1 MSKRRVGVE
10 GLEPEGE
17 LYENSRR
24 RLGVEGAVVA
34 LDEEALG
41 RTGETGRRGEG
52 GVTSVWSMDANIA
65 FACSVAMVR
74 QQMERCTNRNQNHM
88 KMKIGHEEIIT
99 PRPVTPTDGESEG
112 LVKGIETYP
121 DAGKYTWTVGDRYEF
136 MMTQN

>member
-52 GVTSVWSMDANIA
+52 GVTSV
-65 FACSVAMVR
+65 
-74 QQMERCTNRNQNHM
+74 
-88 KMKIGHEEIIT
+88 
-99 PRPVTPTDGESEG
+99 
-112 LVKGIETYP
+112 
-121 DAGKYTWTVGDRYEF
+121 
-136 MMTQN
+136 

>member
-52 GVTSVWSMDANIA
+52 GVTSVWSMDVNIA
-65 FACSVAMVR
+65 FACSVAMMR
-74 QQMERCTNRNQNHM
+74 QQMKRT
-88 KMKIGHEEIIT
+88 IAYS
-99 PRPVTPTDGESEG
+99 GEKKNS
-112 LVKGIETYP
+112 
-121 DAGKYTWTVGDRYEF
+121 RR
-136 MMTQN
+136 

>member
-17 LYENSRR
+17 WYENSRR

-52 GVTSVWSMDANIA
+52 GVTSVWSMDVNIA
-65 FACSVAMVR
+65 FARSVAMR
-74 QQMERCTNRNQNHM
+74 QQMKRTTKIINENENR
-88 KMKIGHEEIIT
+88 GHEEH
-99 PRPVTPTDGESEG
+99 PRPVAPGRG
-112 LVKGIETYP
+112 
-121 DAGKYTWTVGDRYEF
+121 GK
-136 MMTQN
+136 

>member
-52 GVTSVWSMDANIA
+52 GVTSVWSMEVNIA
-65 FACSVAMVR
+65 FACSVAMMR
-74 QQMERCTNRNQNHM
+74 QQMKRTVAYTKKKDPESIYWVQGLRSDTIKIINENENR
-88 KMKIGHEEIIT
+88 GHEEIIT
-99 PRPVTPTDGESEG
+99 PARHARQRGESEC
-112 LVKGIETYP
+112 
-121 DAGKYTWTVGDRYEF
+121 
-136 MMTQN
+136 

>member
-52 GVTSVWSMDANIA
+52 GVTSVWSMDVNIA
-65 FACSVAMVR
+65 FACSVAMMR
-74 QQMERCTNRNQNHM
+74 QQMKRTIAYTKEKETESIYSGKKKFQGALRSDAI
-88 KMKIGHEEIIT
+88 KIINENGHEEIIT
-99 PRPVTPTDGESEG
+99 PARHPRQRGESEG
-112 LVKGIETYP
+112 
-121 DAGKYTWTVGDRYEF
+121 
-136 MMTQN
+136 

>member
-52 GVTSVWSMDANIA
+52 GVTSVWSMDVNIA
-65 FACSVAMVR
+65 FACSVAMMR
-74 QQMERCTNRNQNHM
+74 QQMKRTIAYTKEKQTKSIHSGKKKKSIDPSGARNQNH
-88 KMKIGHEEIIT
+88 KSGPRDDNT
-99 PRPVTPTDGESEG
+99 PGPSPPAEG
-112 LVKGIETYP
+112 RK
-121 DAGKYTWTVGDRYEF
+121 
-136 MMTQN
+136 

>member
-52 GVTSVWSMDANIA
+52 GVTSVWSMDVNIA
-65 FACSVAMVR
+65 FACSVAMMR
-74 QQMERCTNRNQNHM
+74 QQMKKTIPCTREKDVFNALFDPSGARNQNH
-88 KMKIGHEEIIT
+88 K
-99 PRPVTPTDGESEG
+99 
-112 LVKGIETYP
+112 
-121 DAGKYTWTVGDRYEF
+121 
-136 MMTQN
+136 

>member
-1 MSKRRVGVE
+1 MSRRRVGVE

-52 GVTSVWSMDANIA
+52 GVTSVWSMEVNIA
-65 FACSVAMVR
+65 FACSVVTTR
-74 QQMERCTNRNQNHM
+74 QQMNEENDRIYGHKIYLQWQEKKFKAPARNQNH
-88 KMKIGHEEIIT
+88 K
-99 PRPVTPTDGESEG
+99 
-112 LVKGIETYP
+112 
-121 DAGKYTWTVGDRYEF
+121 
-136 MMTQN
+136 

>member
-1 MSKRRVGVE
+1 ME

-52 GVTSVWSMDANIA
+52 GVTSVWSMDVNIA
-65 FACSVAMVR
+65 FACSVAIER
-74 QQMERCTNRNQNHM
+74 QHM
-88 KMKIGHEEIIT
+88 KRT
-99 PRPVTPTDGESEG
+99 T
-112 LVKGIETYP
+112 
-121 DAGKYTWTVGDRYEF
+121 AYTKEKDPKPIYNSKEKKLRRSSSREA
-136 MMTQN
+136 

>member
-65 FACSVAMVR
+65 FACSVAMMR
-74 QQMERCTNRNQNHM
+74 QQMERYTNRNQNHM
-88 KMKIGHEEIIT
+88 KMKIGLEIIT
-99 PRPVTPTDGESEG
+99 PRPVTPTEG
-112 LVKGIETYP
+112 RK
-121 DAGKYTWTVGDRYEF
+121 
-136 MMTQN
+136 

>member
-52 GVTSVWSMDANIA
+52 GVTSVWSMDVNIA
-65 FACSVAMVR
+65 FACSVAMIR
-74 QQMERCTNRNQNHM
+74 QQMKRTIAYTKPLSLSTRRKIQGDLRSDAIKIINENR
-88 KMKIGHEEIIT
+88 GHERII
-99 PRPVTPTDGESEG
+99 PRPVTPAERR
-112 LVKGIETYP
+112 K
-121 DAGKYTWTVGDRYEF
+121 
-136 MMTQN
+136 

>member
-1 MSKRRVGVE
+1 ME

-52 GVTSVWSMDANIA
+52 GVTSVWSMDVNIA
-65 FACSVAMVR
+65 FACSVAMER
-74 QQMERCTNRNQNHM
+74 QHMEERPHIQMKEDP
-88 KMKIGHEEIIT
+88 K
-99 PRPVTPTDGESEG
+99 DLYS
-112 LVKGIETYP
+112 
-121 DAGKYTWTVGDRYEF
+121 GKKNLRRSSI
-136 MMTQN
+136 

>member
-1 MSKRRVGVE
+1 ME

-52 GVTSVWSMDANIA
+52 GVTSVWSMDVNIA
-65 FACSVAMVR
+65 FACSVTMMR
-74 QQMERCTNRNQNHM
+74 QHM
-88 KMKIGHEEIIT
+88 KRTTAYTHENPPKSLYSGKKKLRRPSIRLKLAIKYHKMKFEATREENT
-99 PRPVTPTDGESEG
+99 PARHPRKEENLRASQG
-112 LVKGIETYP
+112 Y
-121 DAGKYTWTVGDRYEF
+121 
-136 MMTQN
+136 

>member
-52 GVTSVWSMDANIA
+52 GVTSVWSMDVNIA
-65 FACSVAMVR
+65 FACSVAMTR
-74 QQMERCTNRNQNHM
+74 QQMERAIAYTTTKDTESYLQWQEKKNSR
-88 KMKIGHEEIIT
+88 
-99 PRPVTPTDGESEG
+99 VFDPTQLKS
-112 LVKGIETYP
+112 
-121 DAGKYTWTVGDRYEF
+121 
-136 MMTQN
+136 

>member
-52 GVTSVWSMDANIA
+52 GVTSVWSMDVNIA
-65 FACSVAMVR
+65 FACSFAASDSV
-74 QQMERCTNRNQNHM
+74 
-88 KMKIGHEEIIT
+88 GIT
-99 PRPVTPTDGESEG
+99 LFREGVDGPLSSIR
-112 LVKGIETYP
+112 L
-121 DAGKYTWTVGDRYEF
+121 
-136 MMTQN
+136 

>member
-1 MSKRRVGVE
+1 MSKRRVGVD

-65 FACSVAMVR
+65 FACSVAMMR
-74 QQMERCTNRNQNHM
+74 QQMERMMAYTNHNQNHM
-88 KMKIGHEEIIT
+88 KMKIEAT
-99 PRPVTPTDGESEG
+99 R
-112 LVKGIETYP
+112 
-121 DAGKYTWTVGDRYEF
+121 
-136 MMTQN
+136 

>member
-34 LDEEALG
+34 LDDEALG

-52 GVTSVWSMDANIA
+52 GVTSVWSMDVNIA
-65 FACSVAMVR
+65 FACSVEMMR
-74 QQMERCTNRNQNHM
+74 QQMKRTIAYTKEKDTDSIYVAIQGARVELAIKFTNENENRGTRRSGMMIPPARHPGRVE
-88 KMKIGHEEIIT
+88 K
-99 PRPVTPTDGESEG
+99 
-112 LVKGIETYP
+112 VKANRGY
-121 DAGKYTWTVGDRYEF
+121 
-136 MMTQN
+136 

>member
-52 GVTSVWSMDANIA
+52 GVTSVWSMEVKIA
-65 FACSVAMVR
+65 FACSVAMMR
-74 QQMERCTNRNQNHM
+74 QQMKATVTR
-88 KMKIGHEEIIT
+88 KKIQGAL
-99 PRPVTPTDGESEG
+99 RSECG
-112 LVKGIETYP
+112 S
-121 DAGKYTWTVGDRYEF
+121 
-136 MMTQN
+136 

>member
-34 LDEEALG
+34 LEEEALG

-52 GVTSVWSMDANIA
+52 GVTSVWSMDVNIA
-65 FACSVAMVR
+65 FACSVEMMR
-74 QQMERCTNRNQNHM
+74 QQMKRT
-88 KMKIGHEEIIT
+88 IT
-99 PRPVTPTDGESEG
+99 
-112 LVKGIETYP
+112 
-121 DAGKYTWTVGDRYEF
+121 YTKEKDTKSQW
-136 MMTQN
+136 QA